1 MVVKKYSFLA
11 LSLTSF
17 QRQNN
22 LKFTNANNSLKM
34 NSFGFLVT
42 FSFFL
47 LNCAA
52 LKLILQSNQNDENQM
67 IRSVPKLLQAPDV
80 LGTYALDSC
89 TFKKG
94 RLEGQ
99 TVNAGTIKLSN
110 LNLSAF
116 KKNFLKFI
124 Y

>member
-11 LSLTSF
+11 LSLINIF

-99 TVNAGTIKLSN
+99 TVNAGIIKLSN
-110 LNLSAF
+110 LSL
-116 KKNFLKFI
+116 
-124 Y
+124 